1 MLSKRPAYLCFGKLD
16 ITPSKLCLHLK
27 SLTITLKYHEI
38 ISAEYIFRSSHR
50 SCSVEWVFLRTL
62 KNSQENICAKVCF
75 FLLYF
80 FVSFFKSWLHAFNIF
95 LFYHIDCFLNVCV
108 SLLANAQSKQ
118 TSIGQLFLNNTSF
131 YRHDHTTIP
140 ISSKCLH
147 FIPPENTRK
156 LKVSWC
162 FQVV

>member
-1 MLSKRPAYLCFGKLD
+1 MFTSQKPYYYVK
-16 ITPSKLCLHLK
+16 
-27 SLTITLKYHEI
+27 
-38 ISAEYIFRSSHR
+38 ISWNHFCGIYFQKQPPELFCR
-50 SCSVEWVFLRTL
+50 WVFLRTL

-118 TSIGQLFLNNTSF
+118 TSIGQLCLNNTSF

-140 ISSKCLH
+140 ISGKCLH